1 MTPTR
6 PQLNEWQL
14 WTSRDSGTQ
23 LDKAMDRL
31 GELLSGLLHD
41 IDGMDLN
48 GSWTGDAQRAA
59 FDRAVR
65 VCDNANRMRDIGGR
79 LATAARAAANE
90 LEFPRDQV
98 LQLASGAGSDGFSVS
113 DDWQVV
119 LSEDS
124 SSFGDPESSVSA
136 ADLYRWQEQ
145 ITQAYN
151 EFTDI
156 DRRIAQRVAE
166 MASELPTPADT
177 SSPGVPSPNPAPPSD
192 GGQGPHGSQPTY
204 SRGDDLLFSELV
216 KKAADA
222 AELSGWTHAAKNL
235 RHYLDN
241 SGVESRVDPD
251 EIQRDVPKVQQ
262 TTNELVSAEVNRI
275 STHAASD
282 GTYGVPVP
290 FQSDWTGV
298 YIGPEDSKD
307 WFYAMGGIE
316 QSVTGIATVYPP
328 STPGAEPTVTV
339 DYQTHVFDRYNWDG
353 TKTTTFDIP
362 GTDGVT
368 ISDERMGS
376 LHTAGLA
383 QEFDIS
389 GSGSTFHYDGPVVP
403 NNSTL
408 DLPSAPDSRNGQRSD
423 PER

>member
-6 PQLNEWQL
+6 PQLNAWQL

-23 LDKAMDRL
+23 LDKTLDRL
-31 GELLSGLLHD
+31 GELLDVLLRD
-41 IDGMDLN
+41 IDSMDLN

-65 VCDNANRMRDIGGR
+65 VSDDANRIRDIGGR
-79 LATAARAAANE
+79 LAAAARASADE
-90 LEFPRDQV
+90 LEFPRARV

-113 DDWQVV
+113 HDWQVV
-119 LSEDS
+119 LLEDS
-124 SSFGDPESSVSA
+124 SSHSDPKYSVSA
-136 ADLYRWQEQ
+136 VDLDRWQEQ
-145 ITQAYN
+145 ITQACN
-151 EFTDI
+151 ELEDT
-156 DRRIAQRVAE
+156 DRRVAQRVTELA
-166 MASELPTPADT
+166 AELPSPSATDSADI
-177 SSPGVPSPNPAPPSD
+177 PSPKPAPPSD
-192 GGQGPHGSQPTY
+192 SGQGPHGSQPLY

-222 AELSGWTHAAKNL
+222 AELSGWTHAANNL

-241 SGVESRVDPD
+241 SGVESTVDPD

-275 STHAASD
+275 STHAAAA

-298 YIGPEDSKD
+298 YIGPEDGKD

-368 ISDERMGS
+368 ISDGRMGS

-403 NNSTL
+403 DNNIL